1 MMDPDK
7 NGVVARVGA
16 SPIRRVFAF
25 GVLFGLGAL
34 IILIAFVQPPGF
46 ALQVMLVTFGAVVLW
61 VAERMRRATMTV
73 IELTSEGLRDS
84 TGVLD
89 IPFDQMERVE
99 RGVFAMKPS
108 NGFVLITRD
117 KGPKGWAPGL
127 WWRVGRR
134 IGVGGVTAAGA
145 GKFMAEQ
152 IALHLATQH
161 PKGR

>member
-7 NGVVARVGA
+7 TGVVARVGA
-16 SPIRRVFAF
+16 SPIRRAFAF
-25 GVLFGLGAL
+25 GVLFVLGAMM
-34 IILIAFVQPPGF
+34 ILIAFVQPPSF
-46 ALQVMLVTFGAVVLW
+46 ALQMMLIIFGAVVLW
-61 VAERMRRATMTV
+61 VAERMRRATTTV
-73 IELTSEGLRDS
+73 IELTKDGLRDS

-89 IPFDQMERVE
+89 IPFDQMLRVE

-117 KGPKGWAPGL
+117 KGASGWAPGL

-134 IGVGGVTAAGA
+134 LGVGGVTAAGA

-152 IALHLATQH
+152 IALHLASMEK
-161 PKGR
+161 P

>member
-1 MMDPDK
+1 MMNPDK

-25 GVLFGLGAL
+25 GVLFILGAML
-34 IILIAFVQPPGF
+34 ILIALVQPPSFG
-46 ALQVMLVTFGAVVLW
+46 LQMMLIGFGAAVLW
-61 VAERMRRATMTV
+61 AAERMRRATTTV
-73 IELTSEGLRDS
+73 IELTTDGLRDS
-84 TGVLD
+84 TGVLV
-89 IPFDQMERVE
+89 IPYDDMVRVE

-108 NGFVLITRD
+108 NGFVLITKDR
-117 KGPKGWAPGL
+117 GPRGWAPGL

-152 IALHLATQH
+152 IALTLATQG
-161 PKGR
+161 K